1 MMSDEQYRCK
11 ICDKEVCEPNMLCS
25 CCRLSSGYQGVLRVT
40 QEYVDKLQ
48 ARAKELESENQRL
61 GIQSRAL
68 LDRLQKQN
76 GLLHVV
82 KIHWM
87 NSSHE
92 DECPCIGP
100 AIFDSRCL
108 CGYDVFQAALW
119 EAGLITQA
127 EIDFKCGEDVPKPE
141 SWWTP
146 EYKKGDD
153 DEVQDN

>member
-1 MMSDEQYRCK
+1 MCRCCCGKITDIDEMPMVLN
-11 ICDKEVCEPNMLCS
+11 D
-25 CCRLSSGYQGVLRVT
+25 YQHEILGPERNFCGPKKNHLIR
-40 QEYVDKLQ
+40 DLQ
-48 ARAKELESENQRL
+48 ARVETLELENERL
-61 GIQSRAL
+61 GVQSRAL

-76 GLLHVV
+76 GILHIT
-82 KIHWM
+82 KLHWM

-100 AIFDSRCL
+100 DIFDDRCL